1 MLSAGAEM
9 DGNNDKS
16 LAGKELRRS
25 PYRDGSNPLSPP
37 SEARAPS
44 EPPAPAPTPAQT
56 PPSRQDAKEEKPARR
71 LPARARPILIAV
83 AVISALGG
91 LLYYLHSR
99 RFEDTDDAQ
108 IDADISNVGA
118 RVSGSVTEV
127 AIVENQPVKAGA
139 VLVQIDPTDLEVA
152 LAQAKAAVA
161 QAEAQ
166 LAAEDPSVSI
176 TEASNVAD
184 LVNASSNI
192 ASASAAISAANKEV
206 DQATARLAEAQA
218 NATNAELERRRG
230 QQLFENGA
238 LPRADLDH
246 RESTAAAATAVV
258 EGARQSLAAARE
270 RVSQQQAQLAGI
282 RGRLTEVR
290 RNAPRQLETRRAS
303 VLFRQANLELAR
315 AQERQARLNLGYAT
329 VRAPVAG
336 IVARKAVNVGDHVAP
351 GQELVALAQIDRVW
365 VTANF
370 RESQIRR
377 VRPGQTVSVHVD
389 ALDRGF
395 SGTVESLG
403 GATGSRLS
411 VLPPENATG
420 NYVKVVQRI
429 PVRIRLDPGQPGSER
444 LRPGMSVEPR
454 VTVSP

>member
-1 MLSAGAEM
+1 MNGHDA
-9 DGNNDKS
+9 KS
-16 LAGKELRRS
+16 ETGEQVRRS
-25 PYRDGSNPLSPP
+25 PRRNGSNP
-37 SEARAPS
+37 PS
-44 EPPAPAPTPAQT
+44 EPPAPSPTQA
-56 PPSRQDAKEEKPARR
+56 PPSGPDAKQEKPARR
-71 LPARARPILIAV
+71 LPARARPLLIGL
-83 AVISALGG
+83 AVIGALAG

-99 RFEDTDDAQ
+99 HFEDTDDAQ

-118 RVSGSVTEV
+118 RVSGTVTEV
-127 AIVENQPVKAGA
+127 AIVENQPVKTGD
-139 VLVQIDPTDLEVA
+139 VLVKIDPTDLEVA
-152 LAQAKAAVA
+152 VAQAKAAVA

-166 LAAEDPSVSI
+166 VAAEDPTVLI
-176 TEASNVAD
+176 TEASNAAE
-184 LVNASSNI
+184 LTNASSNI
-192 ASASAAISAANKEV
+192 ASASAAISAANKDV

-218 NATNAELERRRG
+218 NAANAELERKRG
-230 QQLFENGA
+230 RQLFENGA

-246 RESTAAAATAVV
+246 RESAATAAAAVV
-258 EGARQSLAAARE
+258 DAARQSLAGARE
-270 RVSQQQAQLAGI
+270 RVSQLQAQLAGI

-290 RNAPRQLETRRAS
+290 KNAPRQLETRRAS

-351 GQELVALAQIDRVW
+351 GQQLVAIAQTDRIW

-411 VLPPENATG
+411 VFPPENASG
-420 NYVKVVQRI
+420 NYVKVVQRL
-429 PVRIRLDPGQPGSER
+429 PVRIRLDPGQPGAEQ
-444 LRPGMSVEPR
+444 LRPGMSVEPKVR
-454 VTVSP
+454 VSP